1 MGTRCIYLPDPSSV
15 PTSSS
20 KVTNPLECSIH
31 ILPKQ
36 LLREFRHVFRD
47 ECKNMQNN
55 DSAPIRSETD
65 QTPILLAIPTNQMAR
80 HDLVAI
86 GDHIEAE
93 KDRLL
98 NVVSEYTHILII
110 DSFQSIISYFALI
123 RNTLYYIPTQIS
135 F

>member
-1 MGTRCIYLPDPSSV
+1 
-15 PTSSS
+15 
-20 KVTNPLECSIH
+20 
-31 ILPKQ
+31 
-36 LLREFRHVFRD
+36 
-47 ECKNMQNN
+47 MQNN